1 MLADRYDLPLST
13 VSAAARDAYVQGC
26 DLALTF
32 YPGAVE
38 AFDRA
43 IAADP
48 GFALAHAGKAQ
59 VLMREGNVAAARAA
73 LAAAKD
79 VAVGLSA
86 REASH
91 IAFFDL
97 VFAGRTDAAI
107 AALHEH
113 LAAWPRDALV
123 LATAANPNGLIGA
136 SGRIGQKHQIAVLMD
151 SLAPHYGDDFWF
163 LAHHAM
169 ALSEDGQLAA
179 ARPKIERSVAA
190 NPNNA
195 HGAHGFAHVCYESGE
210 PDTARAFLSS
220 WLATYPRDGFFHGH
234 LSWHLSLCEL
244 QAGNWTEALRLYQD
258 AMTLDRHSGGPQQ
271 KMSDATA
278 FLWRSELAGHPR
290 DAAAWR
296 AMYEYANSALPRP
309 GSGLA
314 DLHVILA
321 QAVMGDDA
329 ALDVRARQMEDLA
342 RRGAL
347 PVGLLSAGT
356 VARLH
361 GVRTRGFFRGD
372 RGACPAGR
380 GKRAHWRQP
389 RAARPDR
396 VHLVEGLSRRRSAGG
411 GTAPARRAATWRI
424 RRSRR
429 GGCGGALTC
438 GAGGAWLCPNCR
450 HRRCE
455 LILPC
460 AE

>member
-1 MLADRYDLPLST
+1 MLTDRYDLPLST
-13 VSAAARDAYVQGC
+13 TSAAARDAYVQGC

-32 YPGAVE
+32 YPGALE
-38 AFDRA
+38 AYDRA

-59 VLMREGNVAAARAA
+59 VLLREGNVPAARAA
-73 LAAAKD
+73 LAAAGNL
-79 VAVGLSA
+79 AGGLPP

-91 IAFFDL
+91 IAFLEL

-107 AALHEH
+107 AALHAH

-123 LATAANPNGLIGA
+123 LSTAANPNGLIGA
-136 SGRIGQKHQIAVLMD
+136 SGRIGQKHQIAVMMD

-210 PDTARAFLSS
+210 AETARAYLSS

-234 LSWHLSLCEL
+234 LSWHLSLFEL
-244 QAGNWTEALRLYQD
+244 QAGNWDEALQLYRD

-271 KMSDATA
+271 RVSDGAA

-290 DAAAWR
+290 DTAAWR
-296 AMYEYANSALPRP
+296 AIYEYGKSALPQP
-309 GSGLA
+309 GNGLA

-321 QAVMGDDA
+321 QAVMGDEV
-329 ALDVRARQMEDLA
+329 ALDARARQMEAMA
-342 RRGAL
+342 REGRYPSGSYL
-347 PVGLLSAGT
+347 PSLS
-356 VARLH
+356 
-361 GVRTRGFFRGD
+361 RGFAAFERGD
-372 RGACPAGR
+372 FSTAIDALAPLAGENERIGGSRAQHDLIEFTLLKAYLDAERPEEAQRLLGTRRPGASGVPIKGM
-380 GKRAHWRQP
+380 
-389 RAARPDR
+389 AA
-396 VHLVEGLSRRRSAGG
+396 VH
-411 GTAPARRAATWRI
+411 
-424 RRSRR
+424 
-429 GGCGGALTC
+429 
-438 GAGGAWLCPNCR
+438 
-450 HRRCE
+450 
-455 LILPC
+455 
-460 AE
+460 